1 MTVSYTQGKTMT
13 IQVELNSEAEAR
25 LVAEA
30 KAQGLPLEKVAER
43 LLQEAL
49 ASHSSPQGRLS
60 VKEFHA
66 MLDALAKGS
75 EKLPNLQ
82 TEGFTRASFYE
93 DRT

>member
-1 MTVSYTQGKTMT
+1 MT
-13 IQVELNSEAEAR
+13 IQVELNSEVEAR

-49 ASHSSPQGRLS
+49 ASRSAPQGRLS
-60 VKEFHA
+60 VEEFHA
-66 MLDALAKGS
+66 MLDALAEGS
-75 EKLPNLQ
+75 EKLPNLP